1 MPLDVQKWTFQ
12 WLKLAIP
19 VAVTG
24 HRFVVRLMYRHSY
37 LGVIDAHFREEHR
50 MEFLKRFCR
59 DERGDMAEK
68 AVVMAAIIIG
78 AYAVWQLLGN
88 RIAGLVSEVAGAI

>member
-1 MPLDVQKWTFQ
+1 
-12 WLKLAIP
+12 LKLAIP
-19 VAVTG
+19 LAVTG
-24 HRFVVRLMYRHSY
+24 HRFVVRLMYSR
-37 LGVIDAHFREEHR
+37 LFPGVTDAHFREEHK
-50 MEFLKRFCR
+50 MEFLKRFYR

>member
-1 MPLDVQKWTFQ
+1 
-12 WLKLAIP
+12 
-19 VAVTG
+19 
-24 HRFVVRLMYRHSY
+24 
-37 LGVIDAHFREEHR
+37 
-50 MEFLKRFCR
+50 MEFLKRFYR

-88 RIAGLVSEVAGAI
+88 RIAGLVSEVAGAV

>member
-1 MPLDVQKWTFQ
+1 MD
-12 WLKLAIP
+12 
-19 VAVTG
+19 
-24 HRFVVRLMYRHSY
+24 
-37 LGVIDAHFREEHR
+37 
-50 MEFLKRFCR
+50 FLKQFYN

-88 RIAGLVSEVAGAI
+88 RIAGLVSEVAGAV